1 MTTNDAALVVVDDPS
16 WAPVRD
22 ALLGMNDALS
32 QIGQLAREQLF
43 PRAMRVAELLAD
55 RRRGYATAGAFHA
68 ACQEQIGLS
77 RSAVESYLQ
86 LHRNRDQLQ
95 AAIDNGIEI
104 GGLKAALAL
113 LRSPRPEPAALPAGG
128 ADHDAT
134 DAEVIEPLPV
144 ALDVTATPA
153 AHGAGDLLAPL
164 RQAQLAVVPL
174 MQHPRLQD
182 RPDLI
187 GRLDRLVEA
196 LEIVARALAEAL
208 EPTSPPVVVDQQDL
222 SLAPSLVDA
231 DATDQLLADEL
242 ELPVEAVVIDTANA
256 EVIAD
261 GKLEV
266 VTQCDNP
273 ATTTA
278 VAADT
283 SKAKPS
289 TKRPLSKLYP
299 REDPTAHD
307 RLVADIDRAG
317 GQSYL
322 AAKHGITPQGVSYH
336 LGTLRKLRQA
346 NQAA

>member
-1 MTTNDAALVVVDDPS
+1 MTTNDAALAVVDDPS

-22 ALLGMNDALS
+22 AVQGVNDALS
-32 QIGQLAREQLF
+32 QIGQMAREQLF

-55 RRRGYATAGAFHA
+55 RRLSYPTAGAFHA

-77 RSAVESYLQ
+77 RSSVESYLQ
-86 LHRNRDQLQ
+86 VWNRRDQLQ
-95 AAIDNGIEI
+95 EAVDNGTAITSMRD
-104 GGLKAALAL
+104 ALAL

-134 DAEVIEPLPV
+134 DAEVAEPLPV
-144 ALDVTATPA
+144 VLDVAAAPA

-174 MQHPRLQD
+174 MQHPQLQD

-222 SLAPSLVDA
+222 PLVDA

-242 ELPVEAVVIDTANA
+242 ELPVEQVVIDTTNA
-256 EVIAD
+256 EVLHEQELTPTEA
-261 GKLEV
+261 KV
-266 VTQCDNP
+266 
-273 ATTTA
+273 AKTA
-278 VAADT
+278 R
-283 SKAKPS
+283 KAKPS
-289 TKRPLSKLYP
+289 SKRPLSKLYP

-307 RLVADIDRAG
+307 RLVAAIDRAG
-317 GQSYL
+317 GQGYL
-322 AAKHGITPQGVSYH
+322 AAQHGVKPQAVSFY

-346 NQAA
+346 SQAA